1 MNSGI
6 ERIVFNRDLKTEEYV
21 SLSFFMV
28 GFMQKYRDEDLYYY
42 VEVSDD
48 LDLHVTTYDAY
59 EVQWQASELLC
70 TDHEALVSMTE
81 FDGFY
86 EEVMEIL
93 WRNNINSYDRYVA
106 QTKETIGEGLDPR
119 WCIASTEEE
128 AYHYFSHILKLKD
141 IITVRKNNEETL

>member
-6 ERIVFNRDLKTEEYV
+6 DRIVFNRDLKTEEYV
-21 SLSFFMV
+21 SLSLFMA
-28 GFMQKYRDEDLYYY
+28 GFMQKYKDEDLYYY
-42 VEVSDD
+42 VEVGEN

-86 EEVMEIL
+86 EEVMEML
-93 WRNNINSYDRYVA
+93 WRNKINDYDRYIA
-106 QTKETIGEGLDPR
+106 QTVESVGEGLEPR
-119 WCIASTEEE
+119 WCIASSLDD
-128 AYHYFSHILKLKD
+128 ANHYFSHILNLKD
-141 IITVRKNNEETL
+141 IITIRIDNEEIL

>member
-48 LDLHVTTYDAY
+48 LDLNVTTYEAY

-86 EEVMEIL
+86 EEVMEML
-93 WRNNINSYDRYVA
+93 WRNNINNYDRYVA
-106 QTKETIGEGLDPR
+106 QTKETIAEGLKPR
-119 WCIASTEEE
+119 WCIAPTEED
-128 AYHYFSHILKLKD
+128 AYHYFSHILKLED
-141 IITVRKNNEETL
+141 IITVRIDNEETL

>member
-28 GFMQKYRDEDLYYY
+28 GFMQKYREEDLYYY
-42 VEVSDD
+42 VEVGED
-48 LDLHVTTYDAY
+48 LDLNVTTYEAY

-81 FDGFY
+81 YDGFY
-86 EEVMEIL
+86 EEVMEML
-93 WRNNINSYDRYVA
+93 WRNGINDYDRYIA
-106 QTKETIGEGLDPR
+106 QTVESVGEGLQPR
-119 WCIASTEEE
+119 WCIASTEED
-128 AYHYFSHILKLKD
+128 AYHYFSHILKLED
-141 IITVRKNNEETL
+141 IITVRVDNEETF

>member
-48 LDLHVTTYDAY
+48 LDLHVTTYEAY

-86 EEVMEIL
+86 EEVMEML
-93 WRNNINSYDRYVA
+93 WRNNINGYDRYVA

-128 AYHYFSHILKLKD
+128 AFHYFSHILKLKE

>member
-1 MNSGI
+1 MGSI
-6 ERIVFNRDLKTEEYV
+6 
-21 SLSFFMV
+21 
-28 GFMQKYRDEDLYYY
+28 
-42 VEVSDD
+42 
-48 LDLHVTTYDAY
+48 
-59 EVQWQASELLC
+59 
-70 TDHEALVSMTE
+70 
-81 FDGFY
+81 

-141 IITVRKNNEETL
+141 IITVRKTMRRRSKKKQITRSTKVEQDGIQFASKLELHMYRLLKKNKIPNIYEGKLTPLWMGLILICLHMRRPQEKVAP